1 MVKCDFLHVVNV
13 RAAVLEEIGQPPT
26 ITTLELD
33 APGPGEVLVRVRAAG
48 LCHSDLSVIDGS
60 RPRPVPMVLGHEI
73 AGEVTAL
80 GPNVTGLSV
89 GEHVVAS
96 FVPACGSC
104 GHCRGGRPAL
114 CEPGAAANTAGVLLG
129 GDRRLH
135 RGDGAVHHHLGVS
148 GFAEHAVVSE
158 RSLVSIDAELPWEI
172 AALFGCAVLTGVGA
186 VVNAASV
193 RPGQSVA
200 VFGLGGVGLSA
211 LLGSVAAGAWPIVA
225 VDRVPEK
232 LQLARELGASHAVM
246 AGDDVVQEVRAL
258 TGGGVDHAIETVG
271 NATVLGQAYASARRG
286 ATTTTVGLPHPDA
299 QLTIPAVSLTAE
311 ERRLQGSYLGSCV
324 PARDIPRFVALYRAG
339 RLPVDRLLTHRLT
352 LDDLADGFTRLAA
365 GEGVRQV
372 VVFP

>member
-1 MVKCDFLHVVNV
+1 VNV
-13 RAAVLEEIGQPPT
+13 RAAVLEQIGQTPEIGTVALDPPRR
-26 ITTLELD
+26 
-33 APGPGEVLVRVRAAG
+33 GEVLVRVRAAG

-73 AGEVTAL
+73 AGEVIAL
-80 GPNVTGLSV
+80 GPDVTGLAN
-89 GEHVVAS
+89 GDHVVAS

-114 CEPGAAANTAGVLLG
+114 CEPGAAANTAGVLLSG
-129 GDRRLH
+129 ERRLH
-135 RGDGAVHHHLGVS
+135 RDDGPVHHHLGIS
-148 GFAEHAVVSE
+148 GFAEHAVISE
-158 RSLVSIDAELPWEI
+158 RSLVAVDPDLPWEI

-186 VVNAASV
+186 VVNAARV

-211 LLGSVAAGAWPIVA
+211 LLGAVAAGAWPIVA

-232 LQLARELGASHAVM
+232 LELARELGASHTVA
-246 AGDDVVQEVRAL
+246 AGDDVAAQVRGL

-271 NATVLGQAYASARRG
+271 SATVLAQAYASARRG

-339 RLPVDRLLTHRLT
+339 RLPVDRLLTHRLS
-352 LDDLADGFTRLAA
+352 LDDLAEGFERLAA
-365 GEGVRQV
+365 GQGVRQV
-372 VVFP
+372 VLFP